1 MPNIFCNILVYF
13 CIILER
19 DSKVIISAL
28 KSEDQS
34 FASFGH
40 LIAGVEAHAESFHSF
55 SFSYIHR
62 QENFVIHNLA
72 RHVRHVSSLPV
83 WMKDVPS

>member
-28 KSEDQS
+28 KSEDQF

-40 LIAGVEAHAESFHSF
+40 LIAEVEAHAESFHSF
-55 SFSYIHR
+55 SFSYIRR
-62 QENFVIHNLA
+62 QENFVVHNLV
-72 RHVRHVSSLPV
+72 RHARHVSSLLV
-83 WMKDVPS
+83 